1 MTESPRTQP
10 AQASP
15 KAAARDAAEARKTDP
30 AESAEYISVDIYD
43 QTYHLRGEDSEYIRR
58 LADIVDAKMRAVA
71 SHGKTVDSLRVAVLA
86 ALNIADELVT
96 LEGRYDI
103 LAGSSQESRASMR
116 TRAHSLTGL
125 LDSVLSE
132 ERKIS

>member
-1 MTESPRTQP
+1 MTDPTWLQH
-10 AQASP
+10 AQASS
-15 KAAARDAAEARKTDP
+15 KAAAEKVAPGNGSADSI
-30 AESAEYISVDIYD
+30 SAEYISVDIYD

-58 LADIVDAKMRAVA
+58 LAEIVDAKMRAVA

-86 ALNIADELVT
+86 AVNIADELAT
-96 LEGRYDI
+96 LEQRYNALTGTSDETRNS
-103 LAGSSQESRASMR
+103 LR

-125 LDSVLSE
+125 LDSVLGE

>member
-1 MTESPRTQP
+1 MTELTKSQP
-10 AQASP
+10 AHAGS
-15 KAAARDAAEARKTDP
+15 KAAEEAAD
-30 AESAEYISVDIYD
+30 SADYISVDIYD

-86 ALNIADELVT
+86 ALNIADELAT
-96 LEGRYDI
+96 LEQRYDK
-103 LAGSSQESRASMR
+103 LAGSSQETRNSIR

-125 LDSVLSE
+125 LDSVLGE